1 VGVLR
6 RPPQRHCNPSALTG
20 ANSVSSFPL
29 ALVFFALST
38 FSHSPSFTASPRRLH
53 FWDYHGRQEIQ
64 ATTPIHSLLRPTT
77 ISRFSPPT
85 TPPHHLLSHPPIWTT
100 MYIAPTVSC
109 LDAGVHVTVNA
120 SSCHTFRRFS
130 SPPPIT
136 VRQPI
141 VAEPRRTMSSSSSS
155 NTVTR
160 RRRFI
165 FNKPNQRNPLLQS
178 LPAPV
183 LPSLVGINPFASCPC
198 SFCFIKGVDRGNVAS
213 TPRYLRGRWGSSH
226 GVPTLGIYLAQLYE
240 RLIFD
245 LLAVGKG

>member
-1 VGVLR
+1 MDDQKFR
-6 RPPQRHCNPSALTG
+6 QPPPSIPYCARPRSRSLAPQQ
-20 ANSVSSFPL
+20 
-29 ALVFFALST
+29 
-38 FSHSPSFTASPRRLH
+38 RL
-53 FWDYHGRQEIQ
+53 
-64 ATTPIHSLLRPTT
+64 
-77 ISRFSPPT
+77 
-85 TPPHHLLSHPPIWTT
+85 HLLSHPLIWTT

-109 LDAGVHVTVNA
+109 LNAGVHVTVNA

-130 SPPPIT
+130 SPPSIT

-141 VAEPRRTMSSSSSS
+141 VAEPRRTMSSSTSS

-213 TPRYLRGRWGSSH
+213 TPRYLRGRWRSSH
-226 GVPTLGIYLAQLYE
+226 GVRTLGICVAQLYE